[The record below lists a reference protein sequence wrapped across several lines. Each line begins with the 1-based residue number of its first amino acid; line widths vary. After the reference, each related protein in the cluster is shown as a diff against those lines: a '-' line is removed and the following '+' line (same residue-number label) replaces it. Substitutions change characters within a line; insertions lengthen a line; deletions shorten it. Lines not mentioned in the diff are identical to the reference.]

1 MSDNECASCHNGCSD
16 RYARQAERRGSLK
29 DHIRFCDV
37 GATVGT
43 GSEHKAGV
51 LEGNMNTIIMMRVK
65 GKDTAELLVNQLSKT
80 TIDRLTRVTSAND
93 SADIDNKVHFT
104 SKNEDR
110 ITTEAADL
118 ITVDHVMQ
126 LPKGQAFML
135 TKGSEL
141 YKVRFP
147 LINDKADNI
156 QIPEHVDEMCE
167 EMKQRYQTSDE
178 WWNFAHPMTA
188 SRLILT
194 LVILTLASSVT

>member
-1 MSDNECASCHNGCSD
+1 
-16 RYARQAERRGSLK
+16 
-29 DHIRFCDV
+29 
-37 GATVGT
+37 VGT

-110 ITTEAADL
+110 ITTETADL

-167 EMKQRYQTSDE
+167 ELKQRYQTSDE
-178 WWNFAHPMTA
+178 WWNFAPSHD
-188 SRLILT
+188 S
-194 LVILTLASSVT
+194 LAPDIDLSDVDLSKFGDISELGNISDLFDTEEAVQLEAA